1 MPTREGQPCA
11 STRPAHCIDR
21 HPGGYLTAV
30 YWLEKEHGERLRT
43 GELGDHL
50 DVSPASATEMAERLA
65 ADGFVD
71 HVKHRGIE
79 LTERGATV
87 GQELARRQCIVRT
100 FFVSELDAELASTG
114 DVGYVLSE
122 TGVER
127 LRELVGHQR
136 EVCPPSNCR
145 DRCLYGICVT
155 ASPS

>member
-114 DVGYVLSE
+114 DTTSVTCYRRRESNDYGNSSAISGRSVRRRTVG
-122 TGVER
+122 TGACTE
-127 LRELVGHQR
+127 
-136 EVCPPSNCR
+136 S
-145 DRCLYGICVT
+145 
-155 ASPS
+155 A